1 MGTDLATSIYGSL
14 SADAIPESDPASSKP
29 TEESE
34 PTPNKTKEKQ
44 AKIFTLMYIDEEQH

>member
-14 SADAIPESDPASSKP
+14 SADTIPESDPASSKP

-34 PTPNKTKEKQ
+34 PTPNKTKNKGKAGED
-44 AKIFTLMYIDEEQH
+44 IHSDVH